1 MLQSLSINA
10 MSSKRVARIAVSSLF
25 FLTGLCFASWASRI
39 PAIQQSLHLSEGG
52 LGGVLLALPIGSMI
66 SMPVAGYLVSRFGSK
81 QVVLVAGLLYAIVL
95 PVLGMVQTSWQL
107 FAVLMLFG
115 FTGNLA
121 NIAVNTQAVAVEGM
135 YGRTVMASFHGLW
148 SLAGFTGAAIGAFMA
163 GQEILPYHHFLL
175 ITVMGVIIVALSGRH
190 IVPHKE
196 AELKKE
202 TMSIWERA
210 IRRTVKFV
218 KRWRNPA
225 VLARMR
231 YIWARRKLR
240 ILWPLVILGIIAF
253 CSMICEGTMFD
264 WSGVYFK
271 KVIKAPDGTAGI
283 GYAAFMSTMASFRF
297 IADWLTTR
305 LGARRVLQLSGALTA
320 SGLLIAVLLPYFA
333 TAIFGFLLV
342 GAGVSSV
349 VPLVYSAAGKS
360 KTMSPGMALAAVSTI
375 GYLGFLV
382 GPPLIGFVAQAS
394 SLSISFSIIAIMGTC
409 IAVMGSRV
417 KA

>member
-1 MLQSLSINA
+1 MLQSLSVDA
-10 MSSKRVARIAVSSLF
+10 MSPKRAARIAVSSLF

-39 PAIQQSLHLSEGG
+39 PAIQQALHLSDGG
-52 LGGVLLALPIGSMI
+52 LGSVLLALPIGSMI
-66 SMPVAGYLVSRFGSK
+66 SMPVAGLLVSRYGSK
-81 QVVLVAGLLYAIVL
+81 QVVLTAGLFYAIVL
-95 PVLGMVQTSWQL
+95 PLIGIVQSPWQL
-107 FAVLMLFG
+107 FAVLVLFG

-121 NIAVNTQAVAVEGM
+121 NIAVNTQAVAVEAM
-135 YGRTVMASFHGLW
+135 YGKAIMASFHGLW

-163 GQEILPYHHFLL
+163 GQEIVPYQHFLV
-175 ITVMGVIIVALSGRH
+175 ITVIAVAIVALSARH
-190 IVPHKE
+190 IVPQDVNTQE
-196 AELKKE
+196 AQTLIIKPDRFL
-202 TMSIWERA
+202 M
-210 IRRTVKFV
+210 
-218 KRWRNPA
+218 
-225 VLARMR
+225 
-231 YIWARRKLR
+231 
-240 ILWPLVILGIIAF
+240 ILGIIAF

-305 LGARRVLQLSGALTA
+305 LGARKVLQLSGVLTA
-320 SGLLIAVLLPYFA
+320 AGLLIAVLLPYFA

-360 KTMSPGMALAAVSTI
+360 KTLSPGMALAAVSTI

-382 GPPLIGFVAQAS
+382 GPPLIGFVAEAS
-394 SLSISFSIIAIMGTC
+394 SLSISFSIIAVMGTC
-409 IAVMGSRV
+409 IAVMGSKV

>member
-1 MLQSLSINA
+1 
-10 MSSKRVARIAVSSLF
+10 MSSQRAARIAVSSLF

-39 PAIQQSLHLSEGG
+39 PAIQQALHLSEGG

-66 SMPVAGYLVSRFGSK
+66 SMPVAGLLIGRFGSK
-81 QVVLVAGLLYAIVL
+81 QVVLTAGLIYAVVL
-95 PVLGMVQTSWQL
+95 PLIGLVQTPWQL
-107 FAVLMLFG
+107 FAVLVLFG

-121 NIAVNTQAVAVEGM
+121 NIAVNTQAVAVEAM
-135 YGRTVMASFHGLW
+135 YGRTIMASFHGLW
-148 SLAGFTGAAIGAFMA
+148 SLAGFTGAAIGALMA
-163 GQEILPYHHFLL
+163 GQEIVPYQHFFL
-175 ITVMGVIIVALSGRH
+175 ITVIAVLIVAVSAKH
-190 IVPHKE
+190 IVAQDVNTQEKQTLLIKPDRF
-196 AELKKE
+196 L
-202 TMSIWERA
+202 M
-210 IRRTVKFV
+210 
-218 KRWRNPA
+218 
-225 VLARMR
+225 
-231 YIWARRKLR
+231 
-240 ILWPLVILGIIAF
+240 ILGVIAF

-271 KVIKAPDGTAGI
+271 KVIHAPDGIAGI

-305 LGARRVLQLSGALTA
+305 FGARKVLQLSGILTA

-360 KTMSPGMALAAVSTI
+360 KTLSPGMALATVSTI
-375 GYLGFLV
+375 GYLGFLI

-394 SLSISFSIIAIMGTC
+394 SLSISFSIIALMGTC
-409 IAVMGSRV
+409 IAIMGSRV

>member
-10 MSSKRVARIAVSSLF
+10 MSSQRAARIAVSSLF

-39 PAIQQSLHLSEGG
+39 PAIQQALHLSEGG

-66 SMPVAGYLVSRFGSK
+66 SMPVAGLLIGRFGSK
-81 QVVLVAGLLYAIVL
+81 QVVLTAGLIYAVVL
-95 PVLGMVQTSWQL
+95 PLIGLVQTPWQL
-107 FAVLMLFG
+107 FAVLVLFG

-121 NIAVNTQAVAVEGM
+121 NIAVNTQAVAVEAM
-135 YGRTVMASFHGLW
+135 YGRTIMASFHGLW
-148 SLAGFTGAAIGAFMA
+148 SLAGFTGAAIGALMA
-163 GQEILPYHHFLL
+163 GQEIVPYQHFFL
-175 ITVMGVIIVALSGRH
+175 ITVIAVLIVAVSAKH
-190 IVPHKE
+190 IVAQDVNTQEKQTLLIKPDRF
-196 AELKKE
+196 L
-202 TMSIWERA
+202 M
-210 IRRTVKFV
+210 
-218 KRWRNPA
+218 
-225 VLARMR
+225 
-231 YIWARRKLR
+231 
-240 ILWPLVILGIIAF
+240 ILGVIAF

-271 KVIKAPDGTAGI
+271 KVIHAPDGIAGI

-305 LGARRVLQLSGALTA
+305 FGARKVLQLSGILTA

-360 KTMSPGMALAAVSTI
+360 KNLSPGMALATVSTI
-375 GYLGFLV
+375 GYLGFLI

-394 SLSISFSIIAIMGTC
+394 SLSISFSIIALMGIC
-409 IAVMGSRV
+409 IAIMGSRV